1 MVPMKVSD
9 VLQATGGSLLCGDAD
24 AVITEVVIDSREAKE
39 GALFVPI
46 IGERVDAHRFI
57 PDVMKAGAAASF
69 TSDKDRVT
77 ERGACIYV
85 EDTLAALQKLAGAYR
100 DRFDIP
106 VIGVTGSVGKTTTKE
121 MIGAVLSTK
130 YNVLKTV
137 GNLNSQIGTALMMF
151 HIDEQTEL
159 AVFEMGISLPGE
171 MARLVEMTKPQT
183 AVMTNIGVSH
193 IGNLGSREA
202 ITYEKGH
209 IAKYVGSEYGSGEGN
224 AGDFHTGNPGSCETA
239 VHEKGKM
246 YVCGNGDLRQLSREN
261 IPRFGTEGEFVY
273 YGTEEDCDITA
284 SDIRV
289 TEQGQRFAYHGRGDV
304 EVNLSVMGAHNVN
317 NAVIALALGEQFG
330 VELPAAAEAL
340 AAYRPFSMRGE
351 RRDCHGYHIIDD
363 TYNASPDSIN
373 SNIDALF
380 DYGEDGRKIAVL
392 GDVLEL
398 GEKKEELH
406 RGIGDFILEEAA
418 KGKKLSLVVT
428 VGEGAAYIA
437 EQVEAHSDI
446 CTKRFADTEVAAEY
460 VKQEAEAGDWI
471 LVKGSRGMHMDE
483 VVKKVV
489 M

>member
-1 MVPMKVSD
+1 MVPIKVSD
-9 VLQATGGSLLCGDAD
+9 VLEATGGRLLCGDAG
-24 AVITEVVIDSREAKE
+24 AVITDVVTDSRQAKE
-39 GALFVPI
+39 GTLFVPV

-57 PDVMKAGAAASF
+57 PDVMAAGAAASF
-69 TSDKDRVT
+69 TSDEKRVT

-85 EDTLAALQKLAGAYR
+85 EDTVAALQKLAGAYR
-100 DRFDIP
+100 DRFSIP
-106 VIGVTGSVGKTTTKE
+106 VVGVTGSVGKTTTKE
-121 MIGAVLSTK
+121 MIGAVLSAK
-130 YNVLKTV
+130 YRVLKTI

-151 HIDEQTEL
+151 HIDEETEL
-159 AVFEMGISLPGE
+159 AVFEMGISMPGE
-171 MARLVEMTKPQT
+171 MARLVEMAKPQT

-209 IAKYVGSEYGSGEGN
+209 IVKYVGSACDSPGN
-224 AGDFHTGNPGSCETA
+224 REERAY
-239 VHEKGKM
+239 EKENHKKGRM
-246 YVCGNGDLRQLSREN
+246 YVCGNGDLQKLSREN
-261 IPRFGTEGEFVY
+261 IPHNGAAELVY
-273 YGTEEDCDITA
+273 YGTEEGCEITA
-284 SDIRV
+284 ADIRV
-289 TEQGQRFAYHGRGDV
+289 TEQGQQFVYHGKGST
-304 EVNLSVMGAHNVN
+304 EVSLSVMGVHNVN
-317 NAVIALALGEQFG
+317 NAVVALALGEQFG

-351 RRDCHGYHIIDD
+351 RKDCHGYHVIDD

-398 GEKKEELH
+398 GEKTEDLH

-437 EQVEAHSDI
+437 EQIGAHPDI
-446 CTKRFADTEVAAEY
+446 RTKRFADTEAAAAY
-460 VKQEAEAGDWI
+460 VKQEAEPGDWI